1 MELTRQQ
8 QDIISATGDIRINA
22 VAGSGKTTTV
32 IEYAR
37 RIPKNK
43 TILYLA
49 FNKSVKMEAQKRFN
63 ECGLQNVR
71 IETAH
76 SLAFSH
82 IVPANHYKV
91 KANGYQT
98 SELVHLLQIRSIGD
112 ALTEFIVANHVARF
126 MSYYCNSDRES
137 LKDLDYSVVITDSKA
152 RDFVKH
158 HYHLIEAKTALFL
171 GLMNEGKIG
180 VTHDFYLKKFQL
192 SHPVFRYDYILFDE
206 GQDASAA
213 MLDVFL
219 RQKAVKVIVGDTH
232 QQIYGWRYAVNSL
245 EKVEFQ
251 NYYLSESFR
260 FGNDIALLASEV
272 LKWKNHMIDYKPVT
286 IRGMG
291 KQTYVKTRAVLAR
304 TNIGLLLKAIEILR
318 GPKRI
323 NHIYFE
329 GNFNSYTYADEGASL
344 YDVLNLYLGK
354 GHLVRD
360 PMIARMSCMEDLED
374 YIEKTEDK
382 QLSMMVEIV
391 KKYGDE
397 IPVILREIRAKHLPD
412 QLRHKADVI
421 FSTVHRCKGM
431 EYDSVELVDDFYSE
445 DKFKSC
451 TIPDKE
457 VFRRELML
465 SEINLLYVAVTRA
478 RCELHIPESLIPTGF
493 PASKSIHVIAKKT
506 KTEVISV
513 DDWRKITY
521 HKSYPE
527 SREEILSWIK
537 AREKN
542 RSAYRSWTRDMDDE
556 LRQMF
561 NSGDSLSDIA
571 KHTGRSKGAI
581 MARMRLLELI
591 DD

>member
-8 QDIISATGDIRINA
+8 NDILNATGNIRINA

-82 IVPANHYKV
+82 VVASSHYKV

-98 SELVHLLQIRSIGD
+98 SELVQLLQIRSIGD

-126 MSYYCNSDRES
+126 MSYYCNSEKKS
-137 LKDLDYSVVITDSKA
+137 LKELDYISVITDNKA
-152 RDFVKH
+152 RDFVKK
-158 HYHLIEAKTALFL
+158 HYHLIEAKTVLFL
-171 GLMNEGKIG
+171 SLMNESKID

-232 QQIYGWRYAVNSL
+232 QQIYSWRYAVNSL
-245 EKVEFQ
+245 EKVDFQ

-260 FGNDIALLASEV
+260 FGNDIALLATEV
-272 LKWKNHMIDYKPVT
+272 LKWKNHMIDFKPVA

-291 KQTYVKTRAVLAR
+291 KQTTVKTRAVLAR

-344 YDVLNLYLGK
+344 YDVLNLHLGK
-354 GHLVRD
+354 IHLVRD
-360 PMIARMSCMEDLED
+360 PMIARMCCIEDLED

-382 QLSMMVEIV
+382 QLSMMVDIV

-397 IPVILREIRAKHLPD
+397 IPAILREIRAKHLPD

-431 EYDSVELVDDFYSE
+431 EYDSVELVDDFYTE

-451 TIPDKE
+451 TIPEKE
-457 VFRRELML
+457 EFRRELML

-478 RCELHIPESLIPTGF
+478 RCELHIPESLIPSGF
-493 PASKSIHVIAKKT
+493 PVSKNIHVIAKKT
-506 KTEVISV
+506 KTDAISV

-521 HKSYPE
+521 RKSFPQTQDE
-527 SREEILSWIK
+527 AIAWVR
-537 AREKN
+537 AREN
-542 RSAYRSWTRDMDDE
+542 HHAAYRSWTRDMDDE

-561 NSGDSLSDIA
+561 SNGDTLSDIA
-571 KHTGRSKGAI
+571 KQTGRSKGAI